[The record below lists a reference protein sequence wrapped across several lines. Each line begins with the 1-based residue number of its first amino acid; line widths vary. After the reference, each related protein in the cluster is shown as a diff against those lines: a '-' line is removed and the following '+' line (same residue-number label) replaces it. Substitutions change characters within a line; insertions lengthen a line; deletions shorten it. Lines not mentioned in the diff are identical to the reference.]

1 MDWQG
6 ELEKEDVI
14 MLTKLIRNKQGD
26 TLYHEIAAGGS
37 VQVSA
42 ATILKLQ
49 DQCNSSQV
57 IEELRKVLPLGCL
70 STKKNVS
77 EKASAFNISDKI
89 RLAYSFLIVTTE
101 NVHRFNLPKFL
112 L

>member
-26 TLYHEIAAGGS
+26 TLYHEIAAAGS

-42 ATILKLQ
+42 ATILQ
-49 DQCNSSQV
+49 
-57 IEELRKVLPLGCL
+57 
-70 STKKNVS
+70 
-77 EKASAFNISDKI
+77 
-89 RLAYSFLIVTTE
+89 
-101 NVHRFNLPKFL
+101 
-112 L
+112 

>member
-1 MDWQG
+1 MFQSIRYTQKLCFATFDHSTMDWQG
-6 ELEKEDVI
+6 EMEKEDVI

-70 STKKNVS
+70 SQKKM
-77 EKASAFNISDKI
+77 
-89 RLAYSFLIVTTE
+89 
-101 NVHRFNLPKFL
+101 
-112 L
+112 

>member
-57 IEELRKVLPLGCL
+57 IASESSSSWLFIN
-70 STKKNVS
+70 KK
-77 EKASAFNISDKI
+77 KM
-89 RLAYSFLIVTTE
+89 
-101 NVHRFNLPKFL
+101 
-112 L
+112 